1 MIKQLFTLY
10 KLGRKLAKSDV
21 LNIVSKFKKPP
32 LAIKILF
39 QILSFSFSNSKK
51 NILNENEGEKLS
63 KSLQSM
69 GTTFIKLGQFLVTR
83 PDIIGEE
90 LAKQLEGLQDRLP
103 PFSLSEA
110 KSIIKKDLGEE
121 TFNSII
127 DLSEPVAAA
136 SIAQVHKAK
145 IIDTGTI
152 KDVAIKI
159 LRPDIKKRFNEEID
173 ALMLFAFL
181 VESFIKKTKR
191 LKLMEVVFLLK
202 EITNLEMDLRFE
214 AAAANEYA
222 ENTKNDAGFRVP
234 TTYWNFTSENVMTL
248 DWVDGVSIR
257 ETEDLQRRNIDT
269 KQIASD
275 IIQHFLRHAVRD
287 GFFHADMHQGNIF
300 IDNGT
305 IKDVAIKILRPDIK
319 KKFNEEID
327 ALMLFAF
334 LVESFIKKTKRLK
347 LMEVVFLLKE
357 ITNLEMDLRFEAAA
371 ANEYAENTKNDAGFR
386 VPIIYWNFTSENVM
400 TLDWVD
406 GVSIRETEDLQ
417 RRNIDTKQISS
428 DIIQHFLRHAVRDGF
443 FHADMHQ
450 GNIFIDNNGQIVPID
465 FGIMGRLD
473 NLSKRFLAE
482 ILFGFIQRDY
492 KKVAEVHL
500 VAGLVP
506 KDVPVND
513 LAQALRSIGEPIFGQ
528 SVKDI
533 SGGKLLKQLFDVT
546 EKFNMQT
553 QPQLLM
559 LQKTMVV
566 VEGVA
571 RKLNPDTNIWET
583 SKPVLENWLRDT
595 KDPINTLSEGLKS
608 TTEVI
613 KRLPDFPEIMDKAN
627 QALTFLASGQ
637 IPRNSNSFTAL
648 NEKKL
653 EMIAFRNQSIV
664 GLLLL
669 VIFGLLVF

>member
-1 MIKQLFTLY
+1 MIKKLFILF
-10 KLGRKLAKSDV
+10 KLGRKLAKSDI
-21 LNIVSKFKKPP
+21 LNIISKFKKPP
-32 LAIKILF
+32 IVITILF
-39 QILSFSFSNSKK
+39 RFLSFSFSNSKK
-51 NILNENEGEKLS
+51 INLNISEGEKLS
-63 KSLQSM
+63 NSLQSM

-83 PDIIGEE
+83 PDIIGED
-90 LAKQLEGLQDRLP
+90 LAKQLEGLQDKLP
-103 PFSLSEA
+103 AFSLSQS
-110 KSIIKKDLGEE
+110 KTIIEKDLGKV
-121 TFNSII
+121 TFDSII

-145 IIDTGTI
+145 IDDNGTI
-152 KDVAIKI
+152 KEVAIKI
-159 LRPDIKKRFNEEID
+159 LRPNIKKIFNDEID
-173 ALMLFAFL
+173 ALMLFVFL
-181 VESFIKKTKR
+181 IESFAKKTKR
-191 LKLMEVVFLLK
+191 LKLVEVVFLLK

-214 AAAANEYA
+214 AAAASEYS

-234 TTYWNFTSENVMTL
+234 
-248 DWVDGVSIR
+248 
-257 ETEDLQRRNIDT
+257 Q
-269 KQIASD
+269 
-275 IIQHFLRHAVRD
+275 
-287 GFFHADMHQGNIF
+287 
-300 IDNGT
+300 
-305 IKDVAIKILRPDIK
+305 
-319 KKFNEEID
+319 
-327 ALMLFAF
+327 
-334 LVESFIKKTKRLK
+334 
-347 LMEVVFLLKE
+347 
-357 ITNLEMDLRFEAAA
+357 
-371 ANEYAENTKNDAGFR
+371 
-386 VPIIYWNFTSENVM
+386 IYWNFTSENVM
-400 TLDWVD
+400 TLDWID
-406 GVSIRETEDLQ
+406 GVSIRETEYLQ
-417 RRNIDTKQISS
+417 NKNIDTKRIAS
-428 DIIQHFLRHAVRDGF
+428 DIIQHFLRHAIRDGF

-450 GNIFIDNNGQIVPID
+450 GNIFIDNNGQIIPID

-506 KDVPVND
+506 KTVPVND

-583 SKPVLENWLRDT
+583 SKPVLENWLRET
-595 KDPINTLSEGLKS
+595 KDPINTLGESLKS

-613 KRLPDFPEIMDKAN
+613 KRLPEFPKIMDKAN
-627 QALTFLASGQ
+627 EALTLLSSGQ
-637 IPRNSNSFTAL
+637 IPQNSSSYTAL
-648 NEKKL
+648 NEKKS

-664 GLLLL
+664 TLLLL
-669 VIFGLLVF
+669 VIFGLVVF